1 MAEYWPRVVD
11 SRLSRSLASL
21 GGVLLDG
28 SRASG
33 KSETA
38 LAHAGSAI
46 RLDTSPQVR
55 QIAQVMPERVLQGAV
70 PRVVDEWQL
79 APELWNVA
87 RAEIDRRQ
95 QSGQFIFTGSA
106 APADDV
112 TRHSGAGRFGRLTLR
127 PMSLQESRDSLNE
140 VSFSGLFEGEKPSGF
155 GGLTVPDYASLTV
168 RGGWPALVTGKASD
182 PNVYLGAYLDSIARA
197 ELPADLPKADPI
209 RMQALLR
216 AIARNTATE
225 ANQGKLAAEADL
237 NPRTVRSYL
246 DTLTR
251 VFVLEEQPAWSPK
264 LRSNVR
270 KRVKPKWH
278 FVDPSLAAQLLGC
291 TADRLVNDLETF
303 GFLFE
308 SLCVRDLRVYAS
320 VLDGTVFHYRDET
333 GLEVDA
339 IVQLRDGRW
348 IAIEVKLGGERAIE
362 QAARNLRV
370 FAEKVDDI
378 HRDQLCG
385 LVILTAGEASY
396 PRDDGTMVVSLGHLC
411 A

>member
-1 MAEYWPRVVD
+1 M
-11 SRLSRSLASL
+11 
-21 GGVLLDG
+21 
-28 SRASG
+28 
-33 KSETA
+33 
-38 LAHAGSAI
+38 
-46 RLDTSPQVR
+46 
-55 QIAQVMPERVLQGAV
+55 
-70 PRVVDEWQL
+70 
-79 APELWNVA
+79 
-87 RAEIDRRQ
+87 
-95 QSGQFIFTGSA
+95 
-106 APADDV
+106 
-112 TRHSGAGRFGRLTLR
+112 
-127 PMSLQESRDSLNE
+127 
-140 VSFSGLFEGEKPSGF
+140 
-155 GGLTVPDYASLTV
+155 
-168 RGGWPALVTGKASD
+168 
-182 PNVYLGAYLDSIARA
+182 
-197 ELPADLPKADPI
+197 
-209 RMQALLR
+209 
-216 AIARNTATE
+216 
-225 ANQGKLAAEADL
+225 
-237 NPRTVRSYL
+237 RSYL

-264 LRSNVR
+264 LLSNVR

-278 FVDPSLAAQLLGC
+278 FVDPSLAAKLLGC